1 MGELAEWRE
10 RFAELG
16 VAVAAMSYDPVTV
29 LAAFHAEHELGYPLL
44 RDEDTRHFA
53 AYGVLN
59 PRYEPGHSAFGIPL
73 PGVLLVSPA
82 GEVLAKFA
90 EPDYRDRPDFAAM
103 RERVARRLEER
114 DGGR

>member
-1 MGELAEWRE
+1 MASCNAGRAPPPP
-10 RFAELG
+10 LG
-16 VAVAAMSYDPVTV
+16 
-29 LAAFHAEHELGYPLL
+29 LQRIF
-44 RDEDTRHFA
+44 RHFA